1 MRRFTFLALL
11 FLLCILPAAAQDY
24 AQAVR
29 RMQRDYPKMRLQ
41 DVYKSFYQDRFGPG
55 HMIADSAAVYQ
66 YLQRELQ
73 QPDNPRVHFEP
84 TGAQGR
90 FYRIHLANVQK
101 GYITAE
107 ELNRAFIQ
115 SADKEAPRLAYY
127 VSDSLRLADT
137 LSWTQEWH
145 QIVTAIEN
153 AKLKFE
159 NYESDKQMIEEMLAT
174 EGDVA
179 VHHSR
184 AFNEAYHPHYR
195 IVRAELAAPL
205 LWAIMQEGHCQKGY
219 RYPVYFYAEPTEGP
233 YYPDDPEKDRYSSTR
248 LIIMVDTAVGK
259 KPLLKA
265 IRKYGAELKWDYKII
280 PGVAILKPARKTIEE
295 TMEYF
300 RQVEGVISVE
310 RDGMMHLH

>member
-1 MRRFTFLALL
+1 MRRFTLLPLL
-11 FLLCILPAAAQDY
+11 FVLFILPAAAQDY

-29 RMQRDYPKMRLQ
+29 RMQHDYPEMRLQ

-55 HMIADSAAVYQ
+55 HMVSDSAAVYQ

-73 QPDNPRVHFEP
+73 QPDNPRVLFEP

-115 SADKEAPRLAYY
+115 SANRVVSRQAYFD
-127 VSDSLRLADT
+127 SDSLHLADT

-145 QIVTAIEN
+145 EIVAAIEK

-174 EGDVA
+174 EGDVP

-205 LWAIMQEGHCQKGY
+205 LRATMREGHCQKGY

-233 YYPDDPEKDRYSSTR
+233 YYPDDPEKDRYSSSR

-300 RQVEGVISVE
+300 RKVEGVISVE
-310 RDGMMHLH
+310 RDELMHLH